1 MKRLNF
7 VKFLGLL
14 ALLFVVGVGCDDE
27 KEDTSLTSVYQ
38 TQWRG
43 TYRGDNNFEREF
55 NMIAFDT
62 NTTGFYSYKEEG
74 KNISADFRYNHE
86 GNVIHILR
94 GFGNAL
100 EGAWWIMK
108 LTQSEMILQQYDPYS
123 NVNTT
128 LTLNR
133 LY

>member
-27 KEDTSLTSVYQ
+27 KEDTSFTSVYQ
-38 TQWRG
+38 TQWCG
-43 TYRGDNNFEREF
+43 TYRGYNNFEREF
-55 NMIAFDT
+55 DMIAFDT
-62 NTTGFYSYKEEG
+62 DTTGFCSYKEGE
-74 KNISADFRYNHE
+74 KNVPSTFRYNHE
-86 GNVIHILR
+86 GKVIHILKS
-94 GFGNAL
+94 NTL

-108 LTQSEMILQQYDPYS
+108 LTPTEMILQQYDPFHD
-123 NVNTT
+123 VNET
-128 LTLNR
+128 LTLNK